1 MKIKK
6 YSAAIVAPVT
16 FLLLLLAQGCTMGG
30 KFLPEATSLGT
41 VSKDEVIVVGKIS
54 LSPKLEKDEQVL
66 TAKGVLDV
74 MDFAGKNKNRSMIQ
88 FNSKPTED
96 GYKYVINPELG
107 KYFYFRVPRNMKY
120 IVDGSILMEFS
131 AYGGGGKILLPT
143 GFKLDIKS
151 SDKAIYIGDLHYKRD
166 DFNSIT
172 SVGLKDNHSK
182 ASSLFRK
189 KFGNKYQLRK
199 ELVKR
204 LK

>member
-1 MKIKK
+1 
-6 YSAAIVAPVT
+6 
-16 FLLLLLAQGCTMGG
+16 MGG
-30 KFLPEATSLGT
+30 KFLPEATSLGVVT
-41 VSKDEVIVVGKIS
+41 KDEIIVVGKIS

-66 TAKGVLDV
+66 TAKGVIDV

-151 SDKAIYIGDLHYKRD
+151 SDKAIYIGDLYYKRD

-172 SVGLKDNHSK
+172 SVTLKDNYRN

-189 KFGNKYQLRK
+189 KFGSKYRLRK
-199 ELVKR
+199 ELVNR